1 LIIREADFSI
11 DGEEILAGVRDFVS
25 RMDWHAWMPEDPD
38 ELDDIVLKLLDNPAI
53 EVTVAEH
60 DNRIVAGAGFVVAP
74 FYWNPEMMAAEE
86 LFWWGAPD
94 APALAA
100 RGVLR
105 GAIDSVKD
113 RYPEPVVVTMKRM
126 ETSPD
131 AVARLYERMGLTHLE
146 YQHIGVI

>member
-1 LIIREADFSI
+1 MIIREADFSI
-11 DGEEILAGVRDFVS
+11 DGEQILEGVRDFVG
-25 RMDWHAWMPEDPD
+25 RMDWHEWMPADPD
-38 ELDDIVLKLLDNPAI
+38 ALADIVLRLLENPAI
-53 EVTVAEH
+53 EITVAEH
-60 DNRIVAGAGFVVAP
+60 DDRIVAGAGFVVGP
-74 FYWNPEMMAAEE
+74 FHWNPEMMSAEE

-113 RYPEPVVVTMKRM
+113 RYPDPVVVTMKRM

-131 AVARLYERMGLTHLE
+131 AVGRLYERMGLTHLE

>member
-1 LIIREADFSI
+1 MIIREADFSI
-11 DGEEILAGVRDFVS
+11 DGEEILAGVRDFVG
-25 RMDWHAWMPEDPD
+25 RMDWHAWMPEDPN

-74 FYWNPEMMAAEE
+74 FYWNPEMMSAEE

-113 RYPEPVVVTMKRM
+113 RYPEPVVVCMKRM

-131 AVARLYERMGLTHLE
+131 AVGRLYERMGLTHLE

>member
-1 LIIREADFSI
+1 MIIREADFSI
-11 DGEEILAGVRDFVS
+11 DGEEILDGVSDFVS
-25 RMDWHAWMPEDPD
+25 RMDWHEWMPEDRDQLD
-38 ELDDIVLKLLDNPAI
+38 EVVLKMLNHPAI

-60 DNRIVAGAGFVVAP
+60 EGRLVAGAGFVVGP
-74 FYWNPEMMAAEE
+74 FHWNPEMMSAEE

-113 RYPEPVVVTMKRM
+113 RYPEQVVVTMKRM

-131 AVARLYERMGLTHLE
+131 ALGRLYERMGLTHLE

>member
-1 LIIREADFSI
+1 MIIREADFSI
-11 DGEEILAGVRDFVS
+11 DGEEILAGVRDFVG
-25 RMDWHAWMPEDPD
+25 RMDWHAWMPEDPN

-60 DNRIVAGAGFVVAP
+60 EDRIVAGAGFVVAP
-74 FYWNPEMMAAEE
+74 FYWNPEMMSAEE

-131 AVARLYERMGLTHLE
+131 AVGRLYERMGLTHLE

>member
-11 DGEEILAGVRDFVS
+11 DGEQILEGVRDFVS
-25 RMDWHAWMPEDPD
+25 RMDWHEWMPADPD
-38 ELDDIVLKLLDNPAI
+38 AFDDAVLKLLANPAI
-53 EVTVAEH
+53 EVTIAEH
-60 DNRIVAGAGFVVAP
+60 EDRIVAGAGFLVAP
-74 FYWNPEMMAAEE
+74 LFWNPAMMSAEE
-86 LFWWGAPD
+86 MFWWGAPD

-113 RYPEPVVVTMKRM
+113 RYPEPVVVNMKRM
-126 ETSPD
+126 ETTPD

>member
-1 LIIREADFSI
+1 MIIREADFGI
-11 DGEEILAGVRDFVS
+11 DGEQILDGVHDFVS
-25 RMDWHAWMPEDPD
+25 RMDWHAWMPADPD
-38 ELDDIVLKLLDNPAI
+38 ALDNIVLSLLENPAI

-60 DNRIVAGAGFVVAP
+60 DDRIVAGAGFIVAP
-74 FYWNPEMMAAEE
+74 FHWTPEMMSVEE
-86 LFWWGAPD
+86 MFWWGATD

-113 RYPEPVVVTMKRM
+113 RYPEPVVVSMKRM

-146 YQHIGVI
+146 YTHIGVI

>member
-1 LIIREADFSI
+1 LIIRDADFSI
-11 DGEEILAGVRDFVS
+11 DGEQILDGVSDFVS
-25 RMDWHAWMPEDPD
+25 RMDWHEWMPADPND
-38 ELDDIVLKLLDNPAI
+38 LDDVVLNLLQNPAI

-60 DNRIVAGAGFVVAP
+60 DGRIVAGAGFLVAP
-74 FYWNPEMMAAEE
+74 LFWNPEMMSAEE
-86 LFWWGAPD
+86 MFWWGAED

-113 RYPEPVVVTMKRM
+113 RYPEPILVSMKRM

-146 YQHIGVI
+146 YTHIGVI

>member
-11 DGEEILAGVRDFVS
+11 DGEEILAGVRDFVG

-131 AVARLYERMGLTHLE
+131 AVGRLYERMGLTHLE

>member
-11 DGEEILAGVRDFVS
+11 DGEEILAGVRDFVG